1 MIDDIKIDINK
12 AKVGKEDKKIFN
24 DLNRLITDI
33 SNNRVRKE
41 DAVER
46 LKKSVTNL
54 DRLRQ
59 KQKTDFQNKM
69 IHVVYQLFNSF
80 GFNKEFAP
88 LLNKTESS
96 ADEDESDTKQPTQ
109 LKQLNLN
116 EISKTLWIEV
126 AKKDFNSLIKDVVEN
141 LDNRI
146 KKLKQIII
154 RMI

>member
-1 MIDDIKIDINK
+1 MSNI
-12 AKVGKEDKKIFN
+12 KVGYKDKKVFN

-33 SNNRVRKE
+33 SNNRVKKE

-88 LLNKTESS
+88 LFSEKQSQQTEEKNAKT
-96 ADEDESDTKQPTQ
+96 
-109 LKQLNLN
+109 
-116 EISKTLWIEV
+116 IMV
-126 AKKDFNSLIKDVVEN
+126 
-141 LDNRI
+141 
-146 KKLKQIII
+146 
-154 RMI
+154 

>member
-1 MIDDIKIDINK
+1 MNK
-12 AKVGKEDKKIFN
+12 SISDLTQLRKKQ
-24 DLNRLITDI
+24 
-33 SNNRVRKE
+33 S
-41 DAVER
+41 
-46 LKKSVTNL
+46 
-54 DRLRQ
+54 
-59 KQKTDFQNKM
+59 TDFQNKM
-69 IHVVYQLFNSF
+69 IQVVYQLFNSF